1 MAGGSGVHVHGDV
14 EGQVVVGDRNVVIN
28 AERGSSVTVR
38 SEPPPFARRRARP
51 AGRALPHRVPELL
64 GREGELAALRR
75 WLSQGHPV
83 QIYGPPGIGKSVL
96 LRRFAADA
104 AARGQDVVYL
114 PAAGVP
120 VDDLVQELFQACYEA
135 PDYKPAPAVT
145 QQLMASVHAL
155 VAVDEFQG
163 SAEDLTELVAAAPG
177 CDVLVVTA
185 ERQEWTEGR
194 ALRLDGLLEEPALAL
209 LTEELGRPLRGDE
222 RAAAAHLI
230 ATVRGHPLTLLQ
242 AAAALRSARAAGA
255 SGAAGRV
262 EPEGA
267 AGPAGL
273 AVDERALA
281 VGVAGGLSD
290 GAGKLLRILCAV
302 EPLPLS
308 PALLSV
314 IAAGP
319 AGPAGPAH
327 PAGATGAAGVDRGAA
342 AELEALRLAS
352 SEGGGFRA
360 TGRLAPVVA
369 ERTGPAQDPAVLAAA
384 LVGWA
389 RGATRHEL
397 AAESAV
403 IRRLLEAAA
412 LAGGHEAVR
421 DLARFTA
428 PALARS
434 LRWGSWRQVLGLGAG
449 AARALG
455 AAADL
460 AYFTHEEEARRR
472 ALGLAVGVA
481 AGLSFGAGAAAGHLG
496 GPASGHAASQAVSH
510 AAGHG
515 SAAAGKSALSSF
527 AANPVAI
534 GTAAA
539 LLVAGGVFVAFAS
552 TGGESPRADPTVP
565 ITSFAP
571 TPTLTPTSAP
581 TSSAMST
588 TGLPTA
594 TTAVPTATTTTA
606 EPTTGQPTYGSG
618 QCPPVPLAV
627 GSFGP
632 VGAGEQDSKSVTWD
646 SYWECD
652 DAKTLAVSDP
662 TAWRVRA
669 TSCPVTQKPGPP
681 RSASG
686 PCVFEVVFSP
696 PASAEPGTTYSAKV
710 TMLDDWGHVAMTL
723 PLSGTTATVGPT
735 GPTGPTDPTDPTGP
749 TGEGPSTQPSEP
761 VPGA

>member
-51 AGRALPHRVPELL
+51 AGRALPYRMPELL

-83 QIYGPPGIGKSVL
+83 QIYGPPGIGKSLL

-155 VAVDEFQG
+155 VAVDDFQG
-163 SAEDLTELVAAAPG
+163 SAEELTELVAATPG

-185 ERQEWTEGR
+185 ERQEWQEGQEGR

-242 AAAALRSARAAGA
+242 AAAALRAAGA
-255 SGAAGRV
+255 GPMESAGS
-262 EPEGA
+262 
-267 AGPAGL
+267 AGSAGL

-281 VGVAGGLSD
+281 VGLAGGLSD

-319 AGPAGPAH
+319 AH
-327 PAGATGAAGVDRGAA
+327 PAGATSAAGVDRAAA

-360 TGRLAPVVA
+360 TGRLAQLVA
-369 ERTGPAQDPAVLAAA
+369 ERTGPAQDPAVLAVA

-389 RGATRHEL
+389 RGATRHER

-403 IRRLLEAAA
+403 VRRVLEAAA
-412 LAGGHEAVR
+412 LAGGHGAVR

-434 LRWGSWRQVLGLGAG
+434 LRWGSWRQVLGLGSG

-510 AAGHG
+510 AVGHG

-552 TGGESPRADPTVP
+552 AGGESPRADPTVP
-565 ITSFAP
+565 ITSFDP
-571 TPTLTPTSAP
+571 TPTPTPTSAP
-581 TSSAMST
+581 TSSAIPT

-594 TTAVPTATTTTA
+594 TTTAPTATTAPVTTTA
-606 EPTTGQPTYGSG
+606 GPTTGQPTYGSG
-618 QCPPVPLAV
+618 QCPPVALAV

-632 VGAGEQDSKSVTWD
+632 VAAGEQDSKSVTWD

-662 TAWRVRA
+662 SAWRVHA
-669 TSCPVTQKPGPP
+669 TSCPATQKPGPP

-723 PLSGTTATVGPT
+723 PLSGTTAAVGPT
-735 GPTGPTDPTDPTGP
+735 GPTGPTSP
-749 TGEGPSTQPSEP
+749 TGEGPSTQQPEP
-761 VPGA
+761 APGV